1 MNYRAA
7 SPAFYIF
14 YKGRKRG
21 NLRGIHH
28 PAPGLSAEG
37 KRKRDREN
45 HEGRKEITASSG
57 VSIFGQLPSPD
68 GSDPIEIS
76 MSVAPSRLVEGYSY
90 PPNPWIYF

>member
-37 KRKRDREN
+37 KRKRDKLCRCTESKGAVYRVIAGFS
-45 HEGRKEITASSG
+45 EDDA
-57 VSIFGQLPSPD
+57 LPSF
-68 GSDPIEIS
+68 GRH
-76 MSVAPSRLVEGYSY
+76 SRVFSAGIQDLQEWM
-90 PPNPWIYF
+90 PAKHTRA